1 MKKNPRDPE
10 TCLVVRIF
18 DILEHDSRRAE
29 MSPVCVIV
37 FNAVVCVGAAATVFG
52 AVRRCVHLRPRVGIV
67 CDQCWVPYLLGCIPS
82 LLRKKNSACSQK
94 KSNLSRET
102 CEGNRLTVARCG
114 EKVTF

>member
-82 LLRKKNSACSQK
+82 LLRKKKQK
-94 KSNLSRET
+94 TVPVPKKNLTCRE
-102 CEGNRLTVARCG
+102 RLVRRTD
-114 EKVTF
+114 